1 MPMFEDGKTWKYV
14 VHDEDSW
21 GFTEPKAD
29 FERWLR
35 VDGMTKIDGL
45 DYFVVNAY
53 SDGAETPD
61 GGVPMGYFR
70 EDTETGKIYF
80 LPESRYDATP
90 INTYYWSENQRESLL
105 IDFRN
110 IEGCGILGSESA
122 SDVTHAEDALQLAD
136 GTHKGIRYKRDSN
149 VYADYGCY
157 EGLGLVA
164 FPKGE
169 SAFFHKPFLLPGF
182 VAVTSDGKGQYP
194 YLYRI
199 EKKDGTVIFSIP
211 QNNPAG
217 LESIA
222 QDEDAVEI
230 SFSDGVVT
238 VKGGRSLGDI
248 TVTDMTGKTVAT
260 TSTSACRAEIPTKKL
275 QPGIYVIT
283 CSSATAKI
291 VLR

>member
-1 MPMFEDGKTWKYV
+1 MFEDGKTWKYV

-122 SDVTHAEDALQLAD
+122 SDVTHAEDALQLACLLY
-136 GTHKGIRYKRDSN
+136 TSPSPRD
-149 VYADYGCY
+149 
-157 EGLGLVA
+157 
-164 FPKGE
+164 
-169 SAFFHKPFLLPGF
+169 
-182 VAVTSDGKGQYP
+182 
-194 YLYRI
+194 
-199 EKKDGTVIFSIP
+199 
-211 QNNPAG
+211 
-217 LESIA
+217 
-222 QDEDAVEI
+222 
-230 SFSDGVVT
+230 
-238 VKGGRSLGDI
+238 
-248 TVTDMTGKTVAT
+248 
-260 TSTSACRAEIPTKKL
+260 
-275 QPGIYVIT
+275 
-283 CSSATAKI
+283 
-291 VLR
+291 